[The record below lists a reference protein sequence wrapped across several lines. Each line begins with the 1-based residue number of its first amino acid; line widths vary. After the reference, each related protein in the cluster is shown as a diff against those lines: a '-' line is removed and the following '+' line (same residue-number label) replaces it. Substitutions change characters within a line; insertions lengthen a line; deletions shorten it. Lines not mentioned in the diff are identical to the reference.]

1 MNYNAT
7 LRIRNFR
14 SIKDLQ
20 IEGLGQFNLFVGE
33 NNCGKS
39 SVLEAFYMAFAVP
52 QLPLFAMNSGR
63 WSNIQQNDD
72 YVTLFHDFNLNE
84 PVTVQFTDG
93 DYSRTVSVTPQKQ
106 DRIPQVVMNGMPRE
120 QNHIGYYD
128 ITVDSNS
135 LAKPYVIHYNKKN
148 ITSERLI
155 LSDEEFDFLSSDL
168 SPRIVQFITAHWI
181 NYNVVE
187 YVNNLV
193 VNKQKDSLIAKLQLI
208 DGRIKD
214 IQIGNNNIIYAD
226 IGLAKLM
233 PIHFIGLGVR
243 KFISIASIVSSL
255 KDGVLLID
263 EFENGLHYKTME
275 VLWNAVVSLCKERNI
290 QLFATTHSYECI
302 ESFINATKDG
312 LTYRIERTGNG
323 HKAVQYT
330 AEDVTE
336 SIRRRWEL
344 R

>member
-187 YVNNLV
+187 YVNCPAQSEL
-193 VNKQKDSLIAKLQLI
+193 
-208 DGRIKD
+208 
-214 IQIGNNNIIYAD
+214 
-226 IGLAKLM
+226 GL
-233 PIHFIGLGVR
+233 F
-243 KFISIASIVSSL
+243 
-255 KDGVLLID
+255 
-263 EFENGLHYKTME
+263 
-275 VLWNAVVSLCKERNI
+275 
-290 QLFATTHSYECI
+290 
-302 ESFINATKDG
+302 
-312 LTYRIERTGNG
+312 
-323 HKAVQYT
+323 
-330 AEDVTE
+330 
-336 SIRRRWEL
+336 
-344 R
+344 